1 MHTSLLL
8 LPVIGAVLALPMAAS
23 AQTPAAP
30 PAPPARRV
38 APVVAPAPAAPP
50 AKAHGEWR
58 EKPGAFAPEARF
70 ELDEARWQLAE
81 LSALTF
87 DRDAAMAVAQALT
100 FDRAELA
107 ELGTMA
113 LDHEKF
119 AVEAAHL
126 ADLATERTPLAMQG
140 LHEAPEAKLAAA
152 AMSGP
157 RPGWAPSDPADSL
170 YRIAR
175 ETLNRSE
182 YRRAAQLFGQMRERY
197 PRSEYVSEAAYWEAF
212 ALYRI
217 GTTDDLRAA
226 LRVLDQQS
234 TYSRKETQA
243 NAAALTARVVGALAR
258 RGDSAAQARV
268 AQAARSG
275 DTACDTEDLMVRVEA
290 LNALS
295 QLDEAAAAPLLRK
308 VLARHDE
315 CSASLRRGA
324 VMLVARQQ
332 TPAALSLL
340 GDVATGDPSSSV
352 RSAAISHIGQ
362 SKSEEAVTVLER
374 MLRSEDENV
383 RRSAARALARRNDP
397 RARRAIRAYIESP
410 QTGESQKAEAIQNL
424 HREWSAS
431 DDVAFLRTMY
441 GRTDSERVRSAIISV
456 LPRLA
461 PEEGKQWL
469 LSIARDP
476 NQPTSSRSIAI
487 ASLGRDTS
495 LSVGEL
501 SRIYDA
507 ANERRIRVQVVTAI
521 GRRGEADAT
530 EKLIDIA
537 RNGTDPEVR
546 KSAINQLAR
555 KKDPRLATLLQEL
568 IDR

>member
-1 MHTSLLL
+1 MRTSPLLL
-8 LPVIGAVLALPMAAS
+8 TVLGAVLALP
-23 AQTPAAP
+23 PAARAQRP
-30 PAPPARRV
+30 
-38 APVVAPAPAAPP
+38 PAPAAPLAP
-50 AKAHGEWR
+50 A
-58 EKPGAFAPEARF
+58 APTRVSPAGHLAEVSTLGF
-70 ELDEARWQLAE
+70 ERDAVIAEVHALTLERAGLAE
-81 LSALTF
+81 LNVAGFEDMRFAAEAMHVAEMAIAGAAPTVHGLH
-87 DRDAAMAVAQALT
+87 DGLDAAFASPLT
-100 FDRAELA
+100 SR
-107 ELGTMA
+107 
-113 LDHEKF
+113 
-119 AVEAAHL
+119 
-126 ADLATERTPLAMQG
+126 
-140 LHEAPEAKLAAA
+140 
-152 AMSGP
+152 P
-157 RPGWAPSDPADSL
+157 RPAWDPSDPADSL

-197 PRSEYVSEAAYWEAF
+197 PRSAYVSEAAYWEAF

-217 GTTDDLRAA
+217 GTTEDLRTA
-226 LRVLDQQS
+226 LRVLDQQA
-234 TYSRKETQA
+234 TYSRKDTQA

-258 RGDSAAQARV
+258 RGDTAAQARV

-295 QLDEAAAAPLLRK
+295 QLDEAAATPLLRK
-308 VLARHDE
+308 VLGRRDA

-324 VMLVARQQ
+324 VMLVARRG
-332 TPAALSLL
+332 TAEGLALL
-340 GDVATGDPSSSV
+340 GEVATEDPSSSV
-352 RSAAISHIGQ
+352 RSVAISHIAQ
-362 SKSEEAVTVLER
+362 SRSDDAVVVLER

-383 RRSAARALARRNDP
+383 RRSAARAIARRSDP
-397 RARRAIRAYIESP
+397 RARRAIRAYIDAP
-410 QTGESQKAEAIQNL
+410 QTGESQKAEAILNF
-424 HREWSAS
+424 HRESSTA
-431 DDVAFLRTMY
+431 DDVAYLRGLY
-441 GRTDSERVRSAIISV
+441 GRTDSERVRSAIISM

-461 PEEGKQWL
+461 PENGKQWL

-476 NQPTSSRSIAI
+476 NQPTASRSIAI
-487 ASLGRDTS
+487 AALGRDST
-495 LSVGEL
+495 LTVNEL

-507 ANERRIRVQVVTAI
+507 ANERRIREHVVIAI
-521 GRRGEADAT
+521 GRRGEPEAT